1 MLDISHLLSHICH
14 LLSAICCLL
23 SAFAL
28 GADDVVTVQ
37 WSKRENPSREALFSA
52 NATLGNAKAM
62 WSSSLS
68 NMRAHG
74 ANGRHLQYSVVS
86 GKTSGFCG
94 LISSLGLTVNGIDW
108 RKLQVNPEN
117 VSQWKSGDADGFEF
131 TLNFD
136 GAPVRIRTWM
146 EPESPLLQFEISGS
160 TNGLRTVTNMTVRV
174 SAIPSFLDCG
184 NGKPTRFF
192 GYRRQIGT
200 ERRLMAPRKL
210 GSEKLDGT
218 ERLFVF
224 EDADY
229 DGSAEDRGKG
239 SSAVILNEPARG
251 QASINDS
258 WTGEIH
264 FWPNPSKPFRFALLD
279 MAHVRIDNEAF
290 FKKASEMLCP

>member
-1 MLDISHLLSHICH
+1 M
-14 LLSAICCLL
+14 
-23 SAFAL
+23 
-28 GADDVVTVQ
+28 
-37 WSKRENPSREALFSA
+37 
-52 NATLGNAKAM
+52 
-62 WSSSLS
+62 
-68 NMRAHG
+68 
-74 ANGRHLQYSVVS
+74 
-86 GKTSGFCG
+86 
-94 LISSLGLTVNGIDW
+94 
-108 RKLQVNPEN
+108 
-117 VSQWKSGDADGFEF
+117 
-131 TLNFD
+131 D
-136 GAPVRIRTWM
+136 GARV
-146 EPESPLLQFEISGS
+146 SLLQFEISGS

-279 MAHVRIDNEAF
+279 MAHVRIDNEALR
-290 FKKASEMLCP
+290 KPRKCSVPNRAGRACPLIDEKSLFANPGSTRSARAENMPKRVWSSDVTGERMAETG